1 MTQVVSSSYLEVLCE
16 VTTLFVVV
24 FSTFCFYLN
33 DQGGVQMTRKKKNVF
48 IMLPSQVT
56 LALKLCNLAAF
67 GKNKM
72 SILSFRKRASF
83 TDAMITWIEF
93 M

>member
-1 MTQVVSSSYLEVLCE
+1 MTQVVSSSYLEV
-16 VTTLFVVV
+16 TTLFVGF

-33 DQGGVQMTRKKKNVF
+33 DQEGGVQMTRKKKKNVF